1 MSVQILFKYP
11 KSIDQKKNIDR
22 FNKWVKSVCKLGQ
35 IHLSLFTETSKTDFT
50 SFYKLQQ
57 TIFFNLTT
65 IQKNEGM
72 FSI

>member
-11 KSIDQKKNIDR
+11 KNIDR
-22 FNKWVKSVCKLGQ
+22 FNKWVKSGSKLGQ
-35 IHLSLFTETSKTDFT
+35 IHFSSFTKTSKTDFT

-65 IQKNEGM
+65 IQKNEGK
-72 FSI
+72 FSL